1 MALRILVLLALFGC
15 QAETAGAISE
25 TPRLISLSPAITD
38 TLVALG
44 IGSQLVAVSQF
55 CSAPDAR
62 QLPRLGGV
70 QDLPIEA
77 IRSLQPSLILSSDSQ
92 HGPGDKLRQAGF
104 DVVQFSEGSLSEI
117 LLSIKKVGEAVGR
130 GPAGKTL
137 AARLRQELHNLKRP
151 NPGKAKRV
159 LLVFSGAEG
168 PVRSVWT
175 AGPGGWLGEL
185 LQQAGLEN
193 ARSDGPAYAQIG
205 AEGLIALAPEIIIEL
220 HGQNRDEAKPIN
232 ERWSALSQ
240 IPAVRH
246 KQLFRWHGE
255 ALLRPGPRLIELA
268 RKLAA
273 LQ

>member
-1 MALRILVLLALFGC
+1 MALRTLVLLALFGC
-15 QAETAGAISE
+15 QAKTVKVASE

-38 TLVALG
+38 TLAALG
-44 IGSQLVAVSQF
+44 VASQIVAISQF

-70 QDLPIEA
+70 QDLPVEA
-77 IRSLQPSLILSSDSQ
+77 ISALQPSLILSSNSQ
-92 HGPGDKLRQAGF
+92 HGPGGKLQQAGF
-104 DVVQFSEGSLSEI
+104 EVVQFSEGSLSDI
-117 LLSIKKVGEAVGR
+117 LLNVEGIGVAVGR
-130 GPAGKTL
+130 DLAGKAL
-137 AARLRQELHNLKRP
+137 AARLRQELKSLKRQP
-151 NPGKAKRV
+151 PGNAQRV

-185 LQQAGLEN
+185 LQQTGLEN
-193 ARSDGPAYAQIG
+193 ARSAGPAYAQIG
-205 AEGLIALAPEIIIEL
+205 AEGLIALAPEIIVEL
-220 HGQNRDEAKPIN
+220 NGQNRDDAKPMN
-232 ERWSALSQ
+232 ERWAALNQ

-246 KQLFRWHGE
+246 NKLFRWSGE